1 MKARKVFGQNV
12 RKFRQE
18 LELSQEELA
27 HRAGMDRSFIGGVER
42 GEFNISLD
50 NICRLAK
57 VLDVQPYD
65 LMEGISV

>member
-1 MKARKVFGQNV
+1 MKARKIFGQNV

-50 NICRLAK
+50 NICKLAK